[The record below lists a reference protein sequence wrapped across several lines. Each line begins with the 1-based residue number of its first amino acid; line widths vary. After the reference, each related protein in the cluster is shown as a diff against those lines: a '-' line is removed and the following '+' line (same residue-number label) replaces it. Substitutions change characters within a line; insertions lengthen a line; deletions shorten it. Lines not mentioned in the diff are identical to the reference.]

1 MPHSWPLF
9 RIQNIMDLPIDDL
22 GTVDRGLSGFYQPFN
37 SGSVDPSRSKACKI
51 VA

>member
-1 MPHSWPLF
+1 M
-9 RIQNIMDLPIDDL
+9 MGLPIDDL
-22 GTVDRGLSGFYQPFN
+22 GTVDRDFSAFYQPFN